1 MSLREFGKSSLPS
14 RLVARAASAAGV
26 ATVARAVT
34 VATIAALAV
43 GCSTAT
49 STAPTGG
56 AASAPA
62 TSAARMHLVD
72 AEKLREVMRTF
83 DGSVRRNVAGEVDE
97 YARWE
102 GVFPEM
108 TDAAEALERSA
119 IELSG
124 HPPDGLELPAR
135 GRFQV
140 LARSLGTAAAEL
152 RDAAARNDADGV
164 EIARKKLGEACRD
177 CHERFRPNSPGV
189 PEAFR

>member
-1 MSLREFGKSSLPS
+1 
-14 RLVARAASAAGV
+14 
-26 ATVARAVT
+26 
-34 VATIAALAV
+34 
-43 GCSTAT
+43 
-49 STAPTGG
+49 
-56 AASAPA
+56 
-62 TSAARMHLVD
+62 
-72 AEKLREVMRTF
+72 MRTF
-83 DGSVRRNVAGEVDE
+83 DGSVRRNVATEVDE

-124 HPPDGLELPAR
+124 HAPDGLELPER

-140 LARSLGTAAAEL
+140 LARSLATAAAEL

-164 EIARKKLGEACRD
+164 EIARRNLGGACRD

-189 PEAFR
+189 SDAFR